1 MKKLKQNITSIYG
14 AKGEH
19 WLAHLPATI
28 ATLKDY
34 WKLSEVTPVA
44 NMTFNYVAK
53 AVLDDDQ
60 PVVIKISYDKKSIE
74 NEKQALMN
82 LDSQGSIKL
91 IDYNSKYHALLIQQ
105 AIPGISLKSLYPA
118 QMDYVMDCYV
128 QTMQKLHNKHVP
140 KKQNVYH
147 IADWL
152 KALDMPAS
160 KQIPAPILNRAID
173 LRNKLL
179 SSQESLVFLHGDLH
193 HDNILKHGSAWLAV
207 DPKGVVGEAEFE
219 IAAFD
224 FMYITELATTV
235 NVKKIFAERIDLL
248 AQKSNLDGQRI
259 KDWVFVR
266 LVLMAAWQIEDNSDP
281 SWAIKLAALLLND
294 EADINIRFQ

>member
-1 MKKLKQNITSIYG
+1 MKKLKQNITNIYG

-19 WLAHLPATI
+19 WLANLPVTI
-28 ATLKDY
+28 ATLTDY
-34 WKLSEVTPVA
+34 WNLSEVIPVL

-53 AVLDDDQ
+53 AILDGEQ
-60 PVVIKISYDKKSIE
+60 PVVLKISYDKKSIE

-82 LDSQGSIKL
+82 LNSQGSIKL
-91 IDYNSKYHALLIQQ
+91 IDYNSKYNALLVQQ
-105 AIPGISLKSLYPA
+105 AIPGITLKSLYPA
-118 QMDYVMDCYV
+118 QIDYVMDCYV
-128 QTMQKLHNKHVP
+128 QTMQKLHNKHLP
-140 KKQNVYH
+140 KKQNDYH

-152 KALDMPAS
+152 KALDTPTS
-160 KQIPAPILNRAID
+160 KQIPAFILNRAID

-179 SSQESLVFLHGDLH
+179 SSLKSLVFLHGDLH
-193 HDNILKHGSAWLAV
+193 HDNILKHGNAWLAI

-235 NVKKIFAERIDLL
+235 NVKKIFAHRIDLL
-248 AQKSNLDGQRI
+248 AQKSNLDAQRI

-266 LVLMAAWQIEDNSDP
+266 LVLMAAWLIEDNDDP
-281 SWAIKLAALLLND
+281 SWAIKLATLLLDD
-294 EADINIRFQ
+294 EAVA

>member
-1 MKKLKQNITSIYG
+1 MKKLKQNITNIYG

-28 ATLKDY
+28 ATLTDY
-34 WKLSEVTPVA
+34 WNLSEVIPVP

-53 AVLDDDQ
+53 ATLEGDP
-60 PVVIKISYDKKSIE
+60 PVVLKISYDKKSIE

-91 IDYNSKYHALLIQQ
+91 IDYNSRYNALLVQQ
-105 AIPGISLKSLYPA
+105 AIPGVTLKSLYPA
-118 QMDYVMDCYV
+118 QIDYVMDCYV
-128 QTMQKLHNKHVP
+128 QTMQKLHNKHLV
-140 KKQNVYH
+140 KKQNYHH

-152 KALDMPAS
+152 KALDAPAS
-160 KQIPAPILNRAID
+160 DQIPLSILNRAID

-179 SSQESLVFLHGDLH
+179 SSIKTPVFLHGDLH
-193 HDNILKHGSAWLAV
+193 HDNILKHGNEWLAI

-248 AQKSNLDGQRI
+248 AHKSNLDAQRI
-259 KDWVFVR
+259 NDWVFVR
-266 LVLMAAWQIEDNSDP
+266 LVLMAVWLIEDNDDP
-281 SWAIKLAALLLND
+281 SWAIKLAALLLSD
-294 EADINIRFQ
+294 ETGI